1 VKTETTDDPNNMANI
16 GLWFLKMLQ
25 QQGLSFVLLGVAIW
39 YLLGKMN
46 YLETK
51 YDTCQQMTIEL
62 YKSYYNEDKEVLIKV
77 LDKLEELPQQPS
89 SYGKKR

>member
-1 VKTETTDDPNNMANI
+1 MGNVGI
-16 GLWFLKMLQ
+16 WLLKMLQ

-39 YLLGKMN
+39 YLVGKMN
-46 YLETK
+46 YMEAK
-51 YDTCQQMTIEL
+51 YEQCQNMTIEL

-77 LDKLEELPQQPS
+77 LDKLEEQPQLS